1 MGVDVTHL
9 VLEAL
14 GDTNDHVVDERTD
27 GTESSDVLAGTV
39 VHLDLDGGGI
49 GLLEG
54 DGQVTKV
61 LLEGA
66 TGTLNGDLAGLDSD
80 LDCAEVPSVFIPLY
94 LRIPSGQ
101 LFLHILAFRYPP
113 SAGICRIRLMTGSGG
128 ILGIT
133 HRPQGPSGLPRSEC
147 TSFWR
152 LDAVVSSI
160 EKYLSLPETR
170 KFAAW
175 CGRGL
180 SRKLLACTPLV
191 RGTKFGP
198 PYAKRFMASA
208 PRQT

>member
-27 GTESSDVLAGTV
+27 GTESGDVLAGTV
-39 VHLDLDGGGI
+39 VHLDLNGRGI

-80 LDCAEVPSVFIPLY
+80 LDCTEVPLVFDPLD

-101 LFLHILAFRYPP
+101 LFLHILGFD
-113 SAGICRIRLMTGSGG
+113 
-128 ILGIT
+128 ILL
-133 HRPQGPSGLPRSEC
+133 RRN
-147 TSFWR
+147 
-152 LDAVVSSI
+152 
-160 EKYLSLPETR
+160 LSLLMSTDR
-170 KFAAW
+170 A
-175 CGRGL
+175 
-180 SRKLLACTPLV
+180 
-191 RGTKFGP
+191 
-198 PYAKRFMASA
+198 
-208 PRQT
+208 

>member
-27 GTESSDVLAGTV
+27 GTESGDVLAGTV

-66 TGTLNGDLAGLDSD
+66 TGTLNGDLAGLDRD
-80 LDCAEVPSVFIPLY
+80 LDCTEVPLVVVPLCLAHP
-94 LRIPSGQ
+94 LRPIVPPHIVAFDILLRRNLSHSSHGQ
-101 LFLHILAFRYPP
+101 I
-113 SAGICRIRLMTGSGG
+113 GG

-133 HRPQGPSGLPRSEC
+133 HRPQEPSSLPRSEC

-152 LDAVVSSI
+152 RGAV
-160 EKYLSLPETR
+160 
-170 KFAAW
+170 
-175 CGRGL
+175 G
-180 SRKLLACTPLV
+180 
-191 RGTKFGP
+191 
-198 PYAKRFMASA
+198 
-208 PRQT
+208 

>member
-27 GTESSDVLAGTV
+27 GTESGDVLAGTV

-80 LDCAEVPSVFIPLY
+80 LDCTEVPSVFVRLY
-94 LRIPSGQ
+94 LRIPLRPICSSM
-101 LFLHILAFRYPP
+101 FLLSISSLRRNLSHSSHDRIEWIFGDNAPP
-113 SAGICRIRLMTGSGG
+113 SGTF
-128 ILGIT
+128 
-133 HRPQGPSGLPRSEC
+133 RS
-147 TSFWR
+147 
-152 LDAVVSSI
+152 SS
-160 EKYLSLPETR
+160 E
-170 KFAAW
+170 
-175 CGRGL
+175 
-180 SRKLLACTPLV
+180 
-191 RGTKFGP
+191 
-198 PYAKRFMASA
+198 
-208 PRQT
+208 